1 MIVKDPCSVKVYQ
14 WWLKDGQEEVK
25 HTTINKM
32 TCSMLWNNMN
42 VSILTKF
49 HINKDALWL
58 LVSQVLRFS
67 DHRLAHS
74 VPRLLLASS
83 TGICVSAMDVLP
95 FCLSLINETQKCPL
109 SESSI
114 TALASTH
121 PQTPLSSRAGCW
133 QNSTV
138 CGKHSAKR
146 STFCRF

>member
-74 VPRLLLASS
+74 VPCLLLASS

-95 FCLSLINETQKCPL
+95 FCLSLIKWN
-109 SESSI
+109 SEMSPVWFIHYYSCIYSSSDP
-114 TALASTH
+114 ALIQSWMLAE
-121 PQTPLSSRAGCW
+121 
-133 QNSTV
+133 
-138 CGKHSAKR
+138 
-146 STFCRF
+146 